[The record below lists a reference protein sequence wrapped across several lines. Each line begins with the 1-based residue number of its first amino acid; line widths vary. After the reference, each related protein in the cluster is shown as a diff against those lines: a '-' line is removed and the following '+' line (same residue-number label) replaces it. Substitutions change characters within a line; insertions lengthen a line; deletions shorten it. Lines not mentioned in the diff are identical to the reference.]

1 MLMYNVSTQNFS
13 GPLDLLLQLVEKNN
27 LEITEISL
35 GQVTQGYLAY
45 LSHQELIA
53 PEELAD
59 FLVIAATLL
68 LIKSKTLLPVLTLKP
83 EEEEEIF
90 DLENRLQLYKKY
102 KEKGKEIQILWQEG
116 NNLFTRPVF
125 KEEMIVFS
133 PPPNFSALNLA
144 ESFKK
149 ILQGLEESIP
159 LEEKKI
165 RKIVSLKERIQEL
178 AEKLTQGK
186 DYRFEELASQSKEKK
201 MDLIV
206 TFLAILYLAKENLIK
221 IKQDKNFGSLW
232 ISSQK

>member
-1 MLMYNVSTQNFS
+1 MYEITTQKFS

-35 GQVTQGYLAY
+35 GQVTQDYLGYLNR
-45 LSHQELIA
+45 QEFIA

-68 LIKSKTLLPVLTLKP
+68 LIKSKMLLPVLTLKP

-102 KEKGKEIQILWQEG
+102 KEKGKEIQALWQRR
-116 NNLFTRPVF
+116 NNLFTRPVWQ
-125 KEEMIVFS
+125 EEMIAFL
-133 PPPNFSALNLA
+133 PPPHLSAVDLA
-144 ESFKK
+144 KSFKQV
-149 ILQGLEESIP
+149 LQGLEEPIP

-178 AEKLTQGK
+178 VEKLTQEK
-186 DYRFEELASQSKEKK
+186 NYNLKELIGQSKDKK